1 MKKSNLVSGIVYTL
15 IGVVFLMVALLTD
28 TKLDGI
34 LFGLTG
40 AAIAPGLLMIY
51 KYFYWS
57 SPKRSQEYQEML
69 ENERI
74 ERHDELKEK
83 IRDKSGRYAYILGLI
98 ITSAA
103 MFVFCILGNLE
114 LVKNYR
120 MIVLYLGGYLAVQII
135 VGIAIFNHLLRKY
148 N

>member
-15 IGVVFLMVALLTD
+15 VGVAFLIVALLTD
-28 TKLDGI
+28 TKLDSI

-57 SPKRSQEYQEML
+57 SPKRSQKYQEML

-98 ITSAA
+98 ITSAS
-103 MFVFCILGNLE
+103 MLIFSILGNLE
-114 LVKNYR
+114 LVENCR
-120 MIVLYLGGYLAVQII
+120 MIVLYLGGYLTIQII
-135 VGIAIFNHLLRKY
+135 VGIAIFNHLLKKY

>member
-15 IGVVFLMVALLTD
+15 VGVAFLIVALLTD
-28 TKLDGI
+28 TKLDSI
-34 LFGLTG
+34 LFGFTG

-57 SPKRSQEYQEML
+57 SPKRSQKYQEML

-98 ITSAA
+98 ITSAS
-103 MFVFCILGNLE
+103 MLIFSILGNLE
-114 LVKNYR
+114 LVENCR
-120 MIVLYLGGYLAVQII
+120 MIVLYLGGYLTIQII
-135 VGIAIFNHLLRKY
+135 VGIAIFNHLLKKY